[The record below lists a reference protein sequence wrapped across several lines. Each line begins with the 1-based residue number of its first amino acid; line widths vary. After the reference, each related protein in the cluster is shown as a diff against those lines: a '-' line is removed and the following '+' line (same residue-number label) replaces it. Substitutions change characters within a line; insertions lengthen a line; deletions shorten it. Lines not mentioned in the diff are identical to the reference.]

1 MTIKPY
7 RRVAFRGGVL
17 RVLLRAVGVPRR
29 AVQPE
34 DAFYVS
40 YGHRSALP
48 PRVSTFQP
56 PKGGDSV

>member
-1 MTIKPY
+1 MQFEPY

-17 RVLLRAVGVPRR
+17 RVLLRAVAVPHR

-40 YGHRSALP
+40 YGPNAGAKLG
-48 PRVSTFQP
+48 TE
-56 PKGGDSV
+56 

>member
-1 MTIKPY
+1 MKAY

-17 RVLLRAVGVPRR
+17 RVLLGAVA

-40 YGHRSALP
+40 YGQWPRFSLP
-48 PRVSTFQP
+48 QHKNFFLWCVRGPMNADQY
-56 PKGGDSV
+56 

>member
-1 MTIKPY
+1 MQFEPY

-17 RVLLRAVGVPRR
+17 RVLLRAVAVPRR

-40 YGHRSALP
+40 YGPNAGAKLG
-48 PRVSTFQP
+48 
-56 PKGGDSV
+56 KE